1 MLGVGGKYAGVQ
13 AAGGAVSVEKGVEL
27 TSVRAAD
34 GGQVRAFGGHTL
46 KLGRGRSE
54 FKGANGSA
62 GGDVEVAGVS
72 GEGAE
77 RVQREAAAL
86 RALNGSEASKA
97 SMAAR
102 AKEVH
107 GDEHVGGDADVDEL
121 VGLLAEYSEL
131 EAALEQGGVVKRAD
145 GGRRLLSDVESDVD
159 GALRG
164 MNVSLYENRSVVER
178 MRGLRDLRLARRAVC
193 SGVVCGAKPGVC
205 RAGEEGEGCCPCRR
219 ADADGARC
227 ARVRCRAERV
237 CRGGENAS
245 ACCPCARMPSRSE
258 VDAAVQRM
266 NGSSGV
272 HVADVDV
279 GEGHDGDV
287 AVAAALGA
295 AVAEAEA
302 REARESVL
310 SSDGEVEFD
319 SGAEVDLAGPVKV
332 KRAVSKG
339 GSVARVRGELRV
351 ADGYE
356 EEEVAMSE
364 GGEDA
369 CLLYTSP
376 SPRDRG

>member
-1 MLGVGGKYAGVQ
+1 MRCLRAAKTLLCLVWAASMLGVQ
-13 AAGGAVSVEKGVEL
+13 AAGGAVSFEKGVEL

-54 FKGANGSA
+54 FTVDGSA
-62 GGDVEVAGVS
+62 GGDVDVAGVS

-107 GDEHVGGDADVDEL
+107 GEEHVGGDADVDEL

-131 EAALEQGGVVKRAD
+131 EAALEQGGVVKRVD

-164 MNVSLYENRSVVER
+164 LNVSLYENRSVVER

-205 RAGEEGEGCCPCRR
+205 RAGEEGEGVLP
-219 ADADGARC
+219 
-227 ARVRCRAERV
+227 VPS
-237 CRGGENAS
+237 GGY
-245 ACCPCARMPSRSE
+245 R
-258 VDAAVQRM
+258 
-266 NGSSGV
+266 
-272 HVADVDV
+272 
-279 GEGHDGDV
+279 
-287 AVAAALGA
+287 
-295 AVAEAEA
+295 
-302 REARESVL
+302 
-310 SSDGEVEFD
+310 
-319 SGAEVDLAGPVKV
+319 
-332 KRAVSKG
+332 
-339 GSVARVRGELRV
+339 
-351 ADGYE
+351 
-356 EEEVAMSE
+356 
-364 GGEDA
+364 
-369 CLLYTSP
+369 
-376 SPRDRG
+376 

>member
-1 MLGVGGKYAGVQ
+1 
-13 AAGGAVSVEKGVEL
+13 
-27 TSVRAAD
+27 
-34 GGQVRAFGGHTL
+34 
-46 KLGRGRSE
+46 
-54 FKGANGSA
+54 
-62 GGDVEVAGVS
+62 
-72 GEGAE
+72 
-77 RVQREAAAL
+77 
-86 RALNGSEASKA
+86 
-97 SMAAR
+97 
-102 AKEVH
+102 
-107 GDEHVGGDADVDEL
+107 
-121 VGLLAEYSEL
+121 
-131 EAALEQGGVVKRAD
+131 
-145 GGRRLLSDVESDVD
+145 
-159 GALRG
+159 

-205 RAGEEGEGCCPCRR
+205 RAGEEGKGCCPCRW
-219 ADADGARC
+219 ADADEARC

-272 HVADVDV
+272 HVVDVDV
-279 GEGHDGDV
+279 GEGRDGDV

-356 EEEVAMSE
+356 EEEIAMSE

-369 CLLYTSP
+369 AVLGVGGKYAGVQAAGGAVSVEKGVELTSVRAADGGQVRAFGGHTLKLGRGRSEFKGVNGSAGGDVEVAGVSGEGAERVQREAAALRALNGSEASKASMAARAKEVHGEEHVWAVMRTLMSLLVCLLSTASWRLRL
-376 SPRDRG
+376 SRVVL

>member
-1 MLGVGGKYAGVQ
+1 MLSSDGEVEFDSGAEVDLAGPVKVKRAVSKGGSVARVRGELRVADGYEEEETAMSEGGEDAAVLGVGGKYAGVQ

-54 FKGANGSA
+54 FKGVNGSA

-97 SMAAR
+97 SMVVR

-107 GDEHVGGDADVDEL
+107 GEEHVGGDADVDEL

-131 EAALEQGGVVKRAD
+131 EAALEQGGVVKRVD

-164 MNVSLYENRSVVER
+164 MNVSLYDGLSVVDR
-178 MRGLRDLRLARRAVC
+178 MRGVRDLRLARRAVC
-193 SGVVCGAKPGVC
+193 SGVVCSAKPGVC
-205 RAGEEGEGCCPCRR
+205 RAGEEGKGCCPCRR
-219 ADADGARC
+219 ADADEARC

-245 ACCPCARMPSRSE
+245 ACCPCARMPSRDE
-258 VDAAVQRM
+258 VYAAVARM
-266 NGSSGV
+266 NGSSWCACCEV
-272 HVADVDV
+272 LTLMRATP
-279 GEGHDGDV
+279 
-287 AVAAALGA
+287 AVLLLLL
-295 AVAEAEA
+295 
-302 REARESVL
+302 RSVL
-310 SSDGEVEFD
+310 
-319 SGAEVDLAGPVKV
+319 LL
-332 KRAVSKG
+332 
-339 GSVARVRGELRV
+339 LRV
-351 ADGYE
+351 MR
-356 EEEVAMSE
+356 VM
-364 GGEDA
+364 
-369 CLLYTSP
+369 
-376 SPRDRG
+376 RGRPC